1 MRVFWTE
8 KAIERIG
15 EIAQYIAQDSHLAA
29 ERWAEK
35 IIQKVESLSAFP
47 KSGRKVPELNKKEY
61 RELVFGNYRIIYKTS
76 GETMYVLTVRHFKQI
91 LPIEEIK

>member
-1 MRVFWTE
+1 M
-8 KAIERIG
+8 
-15 EIAQYIAQDSHLAA
+15 AA

-35 IIQKVESLSAFP
+35 IIQKMESLSGFP

-61 RELVFGNYRIIYKTS
+61 RELVFGNYRIIYKMS
-76 GETMYVLTVRHFKQI
+76 GEALYVLTVRHFKQI

>member
-1 MRVFWTE
+1 M
-8 KAIERIG
+8 
-15 EIAQYIAQDSHLAA
+15 AA

-35 IIQKVESLSAFP
+35 IIHKVESLSEFP

-61 RELVFGNYRIIYKTS
+61 RELIFGNYRVIYKMD
-76 GETMYVLTVRHFKQI
+76 GETLYVLTVRHFKQI

>member
-1 MRVFWTE
+1 MKIFWTD

-15 EIAQYIAQDSHLAA
+15 EIAQYIAQDSQMAA

-35 IIQKVESLSAFP
+35 IIHKVESLSEFP

-61 RELVFGNYRIIYKTS
+61 RELVFGNYRIIYKMS
-76 GETMYVLTVRHFKQI
+76 DETMYVLTVRHFKQI
-91 LPIEEIK
+91 LPIDEIK